1 MCRMRGG
8 ITPIA
13 AGIMLVQAASA
24 MPVLAEPWPQRP
36 VRVIVQVSGGNVV
49 DIMAR
54 FYAERLA
61 ERWKQPVY
69 VENRP
74 GADGLIGTVA
84 FAGTHDAHTLM
95 FSPAAPIS
103 VYPYIYEKL
112 GYDPVHDLVPVA
124 RAAET
129 FVGISAAASLNIG
142 SLEELVAMARARP
155 GKLNYNT
162 AAGAFPT
169 LFAGFLKSTGLDMV
183 HISYRETNLALQ
195 DMATGRL
202 DIELG
207 TLGTVLPAAESGRA
221 RVLAVTN
228 RIRAPLAPEV
238 PTAIEAGYPELTFEG
253 LLGFF
258 GPHGLSVEI
267 RDRIAI
273 DVCAVAADP
282 AFAKHLVALAAAA
295 RCGTPA
301 EFSAAIEEQR
311 AKIASP
317 DRLLDTRA
325 AEGRIRVADRLVR
338 HRCPRTNATDTAIS
352 LQRARGARVELI
364 VDQVSV
370 AAMQVPVFR
379 SGDRW

>member
-1 MCRMRGG
+1 MRRMRCG
-8 ITPIA
+8 IVPVA
-13 AGIMLVQAASA
+13 VGIMMVQAVTP
-24 MPVLAEPWPQRP
+24 MPALAEPWPQRP
-36 VRVIVQVSGGNVV
+36 IRVIVQVSGGNVV

-84 FAGTHDAHTLM
+84 FAGAHDVHTLM

-129 FVGISAAASLNIG
+129 FVGLSAAASLNIG
-142 SLEELVAMARARP
+142 SLEELVALARARP

-169 LFAGFLKSTGLDMV
+169 LFAGFLKSTGLDIV

-195 DMATGRL
+195 DMAAGRL
-202 DIELG
+202 DLELG

-228 RIRAPLAPEV
+228 RIRAPLAPDV

-267 RDRIAI
+267 RDRIAA

-282 AFAKHLVALAAAA
+282 AFAKHLVAIAAAA

-301 EFSAAIEEQR
+301 EFSAAIEAQR
-311 AKIASP
+311 AKIASIVE
-317 DRLLDTRA
+317 RL
-325 AEGRIRVADRLVR
+325 
-338 HRCPRTNATDTAIS
+338 
-352 LQRARGARVELI
+352 GARP
-364 VDQVSV
+364 
-370 AAMQVPVFR
+370 AR
-379 SGDRW
+379 